1 MFELD
6 QTSIVP
12 LYKQLKD
19 KIKDAILDGSL
30 KPNQKIP
37 SELEL
42 SQTYQISRITVRNAI
57 SELVD
62 EELLEKNRE
71 KEPLSARPKLMCA
84 ALILR

>member
-42 SQTYQISRITVRNAI
+42 SQTYHISSGSAWSAIIFRTPPAEAETQI
-57 SELVD
+57 
-62 EELLEKNRE
+62 
-71 KEPLSARPKLMCA
+71 
-84 ALILR
+84 

>member
-30 KPNQKIP
+30 KPNQKP
-37 SELEL
+37 FGTGAEPDL
-42 SQTYQISRITVRNAI
+42 SNQPDYCAQCHLRAGRRRAFG
-57 SELVD
+57 
-62 EELLEKNRE
+62 EKAGKRDVCLYAEN
-71 KEPLSARPKLMCA
+71 
-84 ALILR
+84 

>member
-42 SQTYQISRITVRNAI
+42 SQTYQINW
-57 SELVD
+57 ELIKD
-62 EELLEKNRE
+62 
-71 KEPLSARPKLMCA
+71 
-84 ALILR
+84 